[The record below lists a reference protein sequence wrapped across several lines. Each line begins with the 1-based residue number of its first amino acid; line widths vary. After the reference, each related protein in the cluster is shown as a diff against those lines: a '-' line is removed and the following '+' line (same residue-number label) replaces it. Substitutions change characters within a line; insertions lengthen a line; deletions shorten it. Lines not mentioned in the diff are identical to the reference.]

1 MVLHCDVICICKVA
15 EECVVD
21 NRQIV
26 DLHTQ
31 HSPSHCCG
39 IQHHSLPFSSG
50 NTWAWPDSPTQRVCT
65 VTEKWNTDCIVH
77 PDPVILPGRCITV
90 QVWAAELL
98 KPTVFL
104 GSQCSSFYFKK
115 TLKLHEMFNQTTSW
129 IVSQK
134 MKNRSSGELEP
145 DVMV

>member
-1 MVLHCDVICICKVA
+1 M
-15 EECVVD
+15 
-21 NRQIV
+21 
-26 DLHTQ
+26 
-31 HSPSHCCG
+31 
-39 IQHHSLPFSSG
+39 
-50 NTWAWPDSPTQRVCT
+50 
-65 VTEKWNTDCIVH
+65 
-77 PDPVILPGRCITV
+77 ILPGRCITV

-104 GSQCSSFYFKK
+104 DSLLKK

-129 IVSQK
+129 ISQK